1 MNKLTKENSIIE
13 LEKRV
18 LHIIMTCKNTFKLQD
33 IIFSFRESCDESIT
47 DDEIAEVVLNGL
59 DFCLNTGRV
68 DIYGE
73 FTYMVD
79 PIEQIKYVSQNEANV
94 GVSV

>member
-1 MNKLTKENSIIE
+1 MKKLTKENSRIE
-13 LEKRV
+13 LEKHA
-18 LHIIMTCKNTFKLQD
+18 LHIIMTNKNVFKLKD
-33 IIFSFRESCDESIT
+33 ILEELRNDCDESIT
-47 DDEIAEVVLNGL
+47 NDEISEIAINGL

>member
-1 MNKLTKENSIIE
+1 MNKLTKENSRVE
-13 LEKRV
+13 LEKQA
-18 LHIIMTCKNTFKLQD
+18 LNIIMMNKSVFKLGELIETLRD
-33 IIFSFRESCDESIT
+33 ICDESIT
-47 DDEIAEVVLNGL
+47 DDEISEVVLNGL

-79 PIEQIKYVSQNEANV
+79 PIEQIKYLSQNEVNV